1 MVSYVFLILFKSQK
15 KKKKGFLLKHWYHL
29 VADSNLSSINCRCK
43 VTPVLSAEVSGDVC
57 KHPVSGVKEFLC
69 TEGESLAAVLGSP
82 V

>member
-1 MVSYVFLILFKSQK
+1 MVSYVFLILSKSKK
-15 KKKKGFLLKHWYHL
+15 KKKKGFLLKHWCHL

-57 KHPVSGVKEFLC
+57 KHPVPGVKEFLC
-69 TEGESLAAVLGSP
+69 TEGESGSC